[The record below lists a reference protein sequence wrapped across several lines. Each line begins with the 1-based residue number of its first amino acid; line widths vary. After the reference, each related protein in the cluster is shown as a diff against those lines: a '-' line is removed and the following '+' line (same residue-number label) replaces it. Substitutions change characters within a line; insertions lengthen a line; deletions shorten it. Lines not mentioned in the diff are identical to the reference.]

1 MVSCMSFTS
10 KLQQVQSALH
20 DTDLDGWLLYDFRR
34 SNDLACDFLEIPPP
48 LHLSR
53 RFFYWIPRK
62 GLPTK
67 ICHAIEPQP
76 LSHLPGHQLLYR
88 SWQELEETV
97 ASVLREQSRI
107 AMEYSPR
114 NAIPYVSKVD
124 AGTLEVVRDTGV
136 EIASSADLLQAF
148 SGIWTAEQVMMHRE
162 AAQVLRTAAERAW
175 QWIARSL
182 QQNEEITDYDVQQ
195 YILNEFAQT
204 HCITD
209 SAPICAL
216 NGDSVNPHYCAQSQG
231 AKVIRRGDF
240 ILIDLWCKKEYPNAV
255 YADIAQVGVAASS
268 PTKRQQEIFA
278 IVSQARDAATDLVRE
293 RFATERPV
301 YGFEVDQAA
310 RDVIN
315 AAGYGDFFI
324 HRCGH
329 SLGTHV
335 HGNGANIDN
344 LETQDRRL
352 LLKGSGFTIE
362 PGIYLPGEFG
372 VRLEYDVYVDLQGK
386 VEINGGIQAQIR
398 TLLQSQSLTEI

>member
-1 MVSCMSFTS
+1 MVSCVSFTS
-10 KLQQVQSALH
+10 KLQQAQSALQ
-20 DTDLDGWLLYDFRR
+20 DTNLDGWLLYDFRR
-34 SNDLACDFLEIPPP
+34 SNDLACDFLEIPPL

-67 ICHAIEPQP
+67 ICHAIEQQP
-76 LSHLPGHQLLYR
+76 LSHLPGNQLLYR
-88 SWQELEETV
+88 SWQEIEETV
-97 ASVLREQSRI
+97 ANVLHGQRRI

-114 NAIPYVSKVD
+114 NSIPYVSKVD

-136 EIASSADLLQAF
+136 DVASSADLLQAF
-148 SGIWTAEQVMMHRE
+148 SSIWTAEQVKTHRE

-175 QWIARSL
+175 QWIALSL
-182 QQNEEITDYDVQQ
+182 QQHEEITDYDVQQ
-195 YILNEFAQT
+195 YILNEFTQT
-204 HCITD
+204 HCIAD

-216 NGDSVNPHYCAQSQG
+216 NGDSANPHYCPQRHGS
-231 AKVIRRGDF
+231 KVIRKGDF

-255 YADIAQVGVAASS
+255 YADIAQVGVAASN
-268 PTKRQQEIFA
+268 PTKRQQEIFGIA
-278 IVSQARDAATDLVRE
+278 SRARGAATDLVRA
-293 RFATERPV
+293 RFASDQPV
-301 YGFEVDQAA
+301 YGYEVDQAA
-310 RDVIN
+310 RDVI
-315 AAGYGDFFI
+315 ASAGYGEYFI

-329 SLGTHV
+329 SLGTNV

-372 VRLEYDVYVDLQGK
+372 VRLEYDVYVDLEGK
-386 VEINGGIQAQIR
+386 VEINGGIQPQIR
-398 TLLQSQSLTEI
+398 TLL